1 MLKIILKGEPISTG
15 SAYKTM
21 CRGSFPTRYLI
32 TKARDLK
39 EDYGWQIKSQY
50 RGKPLKGDLEVSI
63 TTYHGNHRKNDWDN
77 FHKLSMDSM
86 TGLIYEDDSQI
97 ICATV
102 KKDYD
107 RLNPRIEIEIRPLLT
122 AIKL

>member
-1 MLKIILKGEPISTG
+1 MRIVLTGEPISNN
-15 SAYKTM
+15 SIYRTM
-21 CRGSFPTRYLI
+21 CRGNFPMRYLI
-32 TKARDLK
+32 PKAKALK
-39 EDYGWQIKSQY
+39 EDYQWQIKSLY
-50 RGKPLKGDLEVSI
+50 HKEPMKGKLEVSI